1 MDVYPTIIPLS
12 KEFGSVRVKT
22 SMGGNECKV
31 KIYPCLVHVLKYIR
45 GQLQKYDAKA
55 MPGLIK
61 QMTAAQDLIKEV
73 TTTKAQKD
81 SE

>member
-22 SMGGNECKV
+22 SMWGGDECKV
-31 KIYPCLVHVLKYIR
+31 KIYPCLVHVLFR
-45 GQLQKYDAKA
+45 GQLHKYDAEA

-73 TTTKAQKD
+73 TTTRAQKD